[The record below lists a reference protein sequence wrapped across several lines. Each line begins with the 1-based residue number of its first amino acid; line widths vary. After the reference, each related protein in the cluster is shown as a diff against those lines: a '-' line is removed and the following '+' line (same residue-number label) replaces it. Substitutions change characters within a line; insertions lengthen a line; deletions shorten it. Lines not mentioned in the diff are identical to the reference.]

1 MRQKHFEAIKA
12 LASEEAFNPGAYDI
26 NWQDPAELD
35 AFVLLAEQGGVV
47 SWCFHR
53 LMQQGQGEQLPF
65 LVARLKKRYLAILV
79 DNQQRLQLYKHLKQL
94 FGDNNIPFA
103 LLKGMALAFTVYP
116 HEALRPMGD
125 LDILVPADKVLQAR
139 DLLIHNGAR
148 STHVP
153 ISAWHEMHNA
163 HVRPLVLPPYR
174 YMIELHSRL
183 YADGSYLLPKT
194 ARWED
199 MVCQKAGSLG
209 TFSVMSDPWLLYHL
223 CTHLYYGY
231 EMGGLRLGWLIDIAR
246 VLEQSDD
253 VATLVRA
260 TLAIHKPGRKAVL
273 RALGWSAQFTGYR
286 VRESLKEWSSSF
298 MQEPSIKLY
307 MSAKGEEALHRYIV
321 LRQLLHTR
329 GLRNKV
335 IGLWYQLFPSREYM
349 RHYFGE
355 GPLWKQHLRRL
366 TS

>member
-1 MRQKHFEAIKA
+1 
-12 LASEEAFNPGAYDI
+12 
-26 NWQDPAELD
+26 
-35 AFVLLAEQGGVV
+35 
-47 SWCFHR
+47 
-53 LMQQGQGEQLPF
+53 
-65 LVARLKKRYLAILV
+65 
-79 DNQQRLQLYKHLKQL
+79 
-94 FGDNNIPFA
+94 
-103 LLKGMALAFTVYP
+103 
-116 HEALRPMGD
+116 
-125 LDILVPADKVLQAR
+125 
-139 DLLIHNGAR
+139 
-148 STHVP
+148 
-153 ISAWHEMHNA
+153 
-163 HVRPLVLPPYR
+163 RPLVLPPYR

-253 VATLVRA
+253 VAALIRE

-298 MQEPSIKLY
+298 VELPPNRLF
-307 MSAKGEEALHRYIV
+307 MSDKGEDALHRYIV

-349 RHYFGE
+349 RHYFGQ
-355 GPLWKQHLRRL
+355 GPLWRQHLRRL